1 MKLKIR
7 IDTPEV
13 TSAAPQQR
21 QVFLMTGGGTG
32 GHVIPLIAVARELR
46 KRGHEV
52 FFIGTEEGLESR
64 LVPPEEMPIAFI
76 KIGGL
81 QRVGWRQ
88 TLRTL
93 LQLPVAVWKSM
104 ELIRQHKPNAVFC
117 LGGFVAGPPVIAA
130 WLLRKPVVLMEPNAI
145 PGMVNRNLARV
156 ARRALLSFPEAQ
168 RFFPKGRAEIT
179 GLPVRAEFFRL
190 PRRKPGDV
198 LTVLVTGGS
207 RGSRRLNEAGRNC
220 WKLFQESQVRVRW
233 IHQTGTADYTEM
245 ASAFAESGAEG
256 QVVPFIENMPQVF
269 GTADLVV
276 CRSGAGAVSEL
287 AAAGKPAILVPFP
300 YAADQHQLKNA
311 EAMARAGAARLILDA
326 TLTGEELFHT
336 IRDLAADPVQLE
348 RMGEAARQFAKPGA
362 AIRAVEVLEREGM
375 RRKRA

>member
-13 TSAAPQQR
+13 PHFTSQGQM
-21 QVFLMTGGGTG
+21 FLMTGGGTG

-46 KRGHEV
+46 KRGHKV
-52 FFIGTEEGLESR
+52 FFIGTKEGLESR
-64 LVPPEEMPIAFI
+64 LVPPEDMPIEFI
-76 KIGGL
+76 RIGGL

-93 LQLPVAVWKSM
+93 VQLPAAVWRSM
-104 ELIRQHKPNAVFC
+104 QLIRQYKPNAVFC

-130 WLLRKPVVLMEPNAI
+130 WLQQKPVVLMEPNAI

-156 ARRALLSFPEAQ
+156 ARRALLSFPEAL

-179 GLPVRAEFFRL
+179 GLPVRAEFFAL
-190 PRRKPGDV
+190 PRRKPGAV
-198 LTVLVTGGS
+198 LTILVTGGS
-207 RGSRRLNEAGRNC
+207 RGSRRLNEAGKAS
-220 WKLFQESQVRVRW
+220 WTLFREHQVPVRW
-233 IHQTGTADYTEM
+233 IHQTGTADYAEM
-245 ASAFAESGAEG
+245 AQAFAASGAEG
-256 QVVPFIENMPQVF
+256 QVVPFIENMSQVF

-311 EAMARAGAARLILDA
+311 EAMSHAGAARLILDA

-336 IRDLAADPVQLE
+336 IRDLAADAGQLE

-362 AIRAVEVLEREGM
+362 ALRAVEVLEREGM